1 MGRNATYAMVMK
13 RQSTETAQNLI
24 LDEVTPQFVPGRR
37 PRTSPP
43 PIEAS
48 ELGVNVFEPVM
59 LMTEVFEDLELRNT
73 SKTVH
78 RINDVINVQGHT
90 ARTSPSPAE
99 ALALNVKNVNE
110 FNVPMDEVHEDLNAA
125 KLLSEINEHMK
136 ILIDTY
142 GRTTGMRAPPIEALA
157 LRMMTI
163 MNEIDVQTD
172 GIIKGDESA
181 NMTTDGILM
190 DLEQVHPCTTSTT
203 SAASTVQASSVM
215 ANIFEPDVP
224 MASDFPTTEVDADGI
239 SMPTTPESGRTT
251 TSIEGLNGHR
261 VHLPKSET

>member
-1 MGRNATYAMVMK
+1 MVLK

-125 KLLSEINEHMK
+125 KLLSEIN

-142 GRTTGMRAPPIEALA
+142 GRMTGVRTSPIEAVA
-157 LRMMTI
+157 L
-163 MNEIDVQTD
+163 
-172 GIIKGDESA
+172 
-181 NMTTDGILM
+181 
-190 DLEQVHPCTTSTT
+190 
-203 SAASTVQASSVM
+203 
-215 ANIFEPDVP
+215 
-224 MASDFPTTEVDADGI
+224 
-239 SMPTTPESGRTT
+239 
-251 TSIEGLNGHR
+251 
-261 VHLPKSET
+261 

>member
-1 MGRNATYAMVMK
+1 MVLK

-48 ELGVNVFEPVM
+48 ELGVNVIEPVM
-59 LMTEVFEDLELRNT
+59 LMTEVFADLELRNT

-99 ALALNVKNVNE
+99 ELALNVKNVNE

-125 KLLSEINEHMK
+125 KLLSEINEHL

-142 GRTTGMRAPPIEALA
+142 GRATGVRTSPIEAVA

-163 MNEIDVQTD
+163 VNEIDIQTD
-172 GIIKGDESA
+172 GIIKGNEPA
-181 NMTTDGILM
+181 NMSTIGILM
-190 DLEQVHPCTTSTT
+190 DLEQVHPCTT

-224 MASDFPTTEVDADGI
+224 MASDFPTTEVDADAI
-239 SMPTTPESGRTT
+239 SLPTTPESGRTT
-251 TSIEGLNGHR
+251 TRIEGLKGHR